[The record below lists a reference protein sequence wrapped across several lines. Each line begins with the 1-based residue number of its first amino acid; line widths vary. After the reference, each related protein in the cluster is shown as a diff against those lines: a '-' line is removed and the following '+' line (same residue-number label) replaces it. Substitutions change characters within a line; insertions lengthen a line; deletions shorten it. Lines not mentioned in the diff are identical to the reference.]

1 MSYCVNCGVE
11 LDNSQKACPLCG
23 TEVNNPHEKPHKE
36 AISPY
41 PKHLDRSAKRFES
54 RMLAG
59 VITIIML
66 LAIGICLIADLIY
79 SERADWSI
87 IAMSA
92 LLLGWIYF
100 AIPMLM
106 LRWNALIYIAI
117 DTLSTITFLYVL
129 NMLLPDSTWYLTL
142 AVPLVLLIAL
152 LTALNTSIITSKS
165 PSLIQSLACV
175 IVSIGLCVVGIE
187 VILDIYTQSP
197 VSLSWSLFAIVP
209 CAIIAGA
216 LLMMD
221 RSVRIKEA
229 LKRKLHI

>member
-1 MSYCVNCGVE
+1 
-11 LDNSQKACPLCG
+11 
-23 TEVNNPHEKPHKE
+23 
-36 AISPY
+36 
-41 PKHLDRSAKRFES
+41 
-54 RMLAG
+54 MLWY
-59 VITIIML
+59 ITIIML

-117 DTLSTITFLYVL
+117 DALSTITFLYVL

-165 PSLIQSLACV
+165 LSLIQSLACV